1 MTTTTE
7 QASPADSMLRRAVF
21 ALRLPAFRWWFGS
34 QVFSASGSMTQM
46 VAQSWLIL
54 RLGGTA
60 LDLGI
65 LGVIT
70 WTPTLVAGAWAGAF
84 VDRHDRRRLLLWTQT
99 IAIAT
104 CLAQAVLIDANQMRI
119 WTIFLFAAASGLQ
132 LTVDTPARQVYVL
145 ELVGAD
151 RLASAVGLYEVM
163 LNASRI
169 IGPAVGGVILA
180 TAGIQY
186 CFVFNAISYVP
197 VIAVLANFRTAPAP
211 ARKQGKHGEP
221 GRPGKQGKPA
231 DRLIDRLSV
240 VWRDPQIR
248 TCMLIAVAGGILF
261 NLSVTVPLLS
271 DQVFHLGGGGY
282 GALMTAFG
290 LGAVPGAIVAAS
302 ATGEST
308 SSRIRLLAGL
318 TGIAIVVTAAS
329 PVVAGSFAGMAVTGF
344 LSIWL
349 IASANTLVQLRARP
363 SARGLIMGVWA
374 MALPGTIPVTGLIT
388 AFIAQYINARA
399 GFALAGVAMLAVVAA
414 TWRITGQRVALSQP
428 GDGCQP

>member
-1 MTTTTE
+1 MTTTIE
-7 QASPADSMLRRAVF
+7 QSAPADGMLRRAVF

-54 RLGGTA
+54 RLGGDA
-60 LDLGI
+60 LDLGV

-70 WTPTLVAGAWAGAF
+70 WTPMLVAGAWAGTF
-84 VDRHDRRRLLLWTQT
+84 VDRHDRRRLLMWTQS
-99 IAIAT
+99 IAIAM
-104 CLAQAVLIDANQMRI
+104 CLAQAVLIAASEMRI
-119 WTIFLFAAASGLQ
+119 WTIFAFAAASGLQ
-132 LTVDTPARQVYVL
+132 LTFDTPARQVYVL

-180 TAGIQY
+180 TVGTAY
-186 CFVFNAISYVP
+186 CFVFNAISYAP
-197 VIAVLANFRTAPAP
+197 VIAVLATFQAAPA
-211 ARKQGKHGEP
+211 AGK
-221 GRPGKQGKPA
+221 PGKRGKRGKRGKPEE
-231 DRLIDRLSV
+231 RLIDRLSV

-248 TCMLIAVAGGILF
+248 TCMLIAVAGGMLF

-271 DQVFHLGGGGY
+271 GQVFHLGGGGY
-282 GALMTAFG
+282 GALMATFG

-302 ATGEST
+302 ATGEAT
-308 SSRIRLLAGL
+308 SSRIRLLTGL
-318 TGIAIVVTAAS
+318 TGVAIVGTAVS
-329 PVVAGSFAGMAVTGF
+329 PVVAGSFAGMAITGF

-349 IASANTLVQLRARP
+349 IASANTLVQLRAQP

-388 AFIAQYINARA
+388 AFAAQYISARA
-399 GFALAGVAMLAVVAA
+399 GFAMAGAAMLLVVV
-414 TWRITGQRVALSQP
+414 TTSRIGGRQVALSRP
-428 GDGCQP
+428 EAGCRP

>member
-1 MTTTTE
+1 MTTTTDE
-7 QASPADSMLRRAVF
+7 SAPAAGMLGRAVF
-21 ALRLPAFRWWFGS
+21 ALRLPAFRWWFAS

-54 RLGGTA
+54 RLGGNA

-70 WTPTLVAGAWAGAF
+70 WTPTLIAGAWAGAF
-84 VDRHDRRRLLLWTQT
+84 VDRRDRRRLLLWTQS

-104 CLAQAVLIDANQMRI
+104 CLAQAVLIDAGEMRI
-119 WTIFLFAAASGLQ
+119 WTVFAFAAASGLQ
-132 LTVDTPARQVYVL
+132 LTFDTPARQVYVL

-180 TAGIQY
+180 TTGTQY

-197 VIAVLANFRTAPAP
+197 VIVVLATFRAASASAS
-211 ARKQGKHGEP
+211 ARK
-221 GRPGKQGKPA
+221 RAKPA

-240 VWRDPQIR
+240 VWRDTQIR
-248 TCMLIAVAGGILF
+248 TCMLIAVAGGMLF

-271 DQVFHLGGGGY
+271 SQVFHLGGGGY
-282 GALMTAFG
+282 GALMATFG

-302 ATGEST
+302 ATGEAT

-318 TGIAIVVTAAS
+318 TGVAIVATAAS
-329 PVVAGSFAGMAVTGF
+329 PVAAGSFAGMAVTGF

-349 IASANTLVQLRARP
+349 IASANTLVQLRAQP

-374 MALPGTIPVTGLIT
+374 MALPGTIPVTGLLT
-388 AFIAQYINARA
+388 AFAAQYINARA
-399 GFALAGVAMLAVVAA
+399 GFALAGVAMLLA
-414 TWRITGQRVALSQP
+414 ITSRAGE
-428 GDGCQP
+428 